1 MNNENIIIKPT
12 NMASG
17 ITMWNKQVYLRDWKK
32 IIYITNVRVYGK
44 LEGGQ
49 IVTTNKKGCK
59 VVDIMWRKKK

>member
-12 NMASG
+12 DMASG

-49 IVTTNKKGCK
+49 IVTTNKKVCK

>member
-12 NMASG
+12 DMASG
-17 ITMWNKQVYLRDWKK
+17 ITMC
-32 IIYITNVRVYGK
+32 IYITNVRVYGK

-49 IVTTNKKGCK
+49 IVITNKKVCK